1 MAKRAAPPKRQH
13 YTVDMDMDM
22 DEQARPI
29 TLDARSLTLPSV
41 AVIAVVI
48 SSVALTYFIAEER
61 SRIDS
66 RIDTVVSSV
75 ERLAVSIQQL
85 AEGLKFG
92 ASDRFTS
99 THFQLFC
106 AKAEIQNK
114 NWRCPPIG
122 DLSSE
127 PTRTLQGTLNSV
139 EGEMGAIQKKLE
151 RVKPPEN

>member
-1 MAKRAAPPKRQH
+1 MAKRPAPKPRQH
-13 YTVDMDMDM
+13 YTVDMDM

-48 SSVALTYFIAEER
+48 SSITLTYFIAQER

-66 RIDTVVSSV
+66 RIDTVVTSV

-92 ASDRFTS
+92 ASDRFTA
-99 THFQLFC
+99 THFDLFC
-106 AKAEIQNK
+106 AKAENTNK
-114 NWRCPPIG
+114 GWKCPPMHE
-122 DLSSE
+122 LSSA
-127 PTRTLQGTLNSV
+127 PTRAMQGTLNSV
-139 EGEMGAIQKKLE
+139 DAEMDAIQNKIKT
-151 RVKPPEN
+151 VKPVDE

>member
-1 MAKRAAPPKRQH
+1 MTRKSQPKPRQH
-13 YTVDMDMDM
+13 YTVDMDMD
-22 DEQARPI
+22 EQARPV

-48 SSVALTYFIAEER
+48 SSITLTYFVAEER
-61 SRIDS
+61 SRIDN

-92 ASDRFTS
+92 ASDRFTL

-106 AKAEIQNK
+106 ARAEIQNK
-114 NWRCPPIG
+114 GFKCPDIAA
-122 DLSSE
+122 LSSE
-127 PTRTLQGTLNSV
+127 PTRALQGTLNSV
-139 EGEMGAIQKKLE
+139 DGEMDAIQKKLQ
-151 RVKPPEN
+151 RAKPVEE

>member
-1 MAKRAAPPKRQH
+1 MTKRPQPPEPRQH
-13 YTVDMDMDM
+13 YQVDMDM

-48 SSVALTYFIAEER
+48 SSITLTYFIAEER
-61 SRIDS
+61 SRIDN

-85 AEGLKFG
+85 AEGLKYG
-92 ASDRFTS
+92 ASDRFTV

-106 AKAEIQNK
+106 ARAEIQNK
-114 NWRCPPIG
+114 TFKCPALG
-122 DLSSE
+122 ELSSE
-127 PTRTLQGTLNSV
+127 PTRALHGTLGSV
-139 EGEMGAIQKKLE
+139 DNEMDLIQKKLQKA
-151 RVKPPEN
+151 KPVQE

>member
-1 MAKRAAPPKRQH
+1 MAKRPQQPRQH
-13 YTVDMDMDM
+13 YTVDMDM

-48 SSVALTYFIAEER
+48 SSVTLTYFIAEER
-61 SRIDS
+61 SRLDS

-92 ASDRFTS
+92 VSDRFTT

-106 AKAEIQNK
+106 AKAEMQNK
-114 NWRCPPIG
+114 NFKCPELNE
-122 DLSSE
+122 LSSE
-127 PTRTLQGTLNSV
+127 PTRALQGTLGSV
-139 EGEMGAIQKKLE
+139 DSEMESIQRKLQKA
-151 RVKPPEN
+151 KPPVE

>member
-1 MAKRAAPPKRQH
+1 MAKRPQRLQPRQH
-13 YTVDMDMDM
+13 YTVDMDM

-48 SSVALTYFIAEER
+48 SSVTLTYFIAEER

-92 ASDRFTS
+92 ASDRFT
-99 THFQLFC
+99 TTDFQLFC

-114 NWRCPPIG
+114 NFKCPELN

-127 PTRTLQGTLNSV
+127 PTRALQGTLGSVDSEMESIQRKLQKVKPSV
-139 EGEMGAIQKKLE
+139 E
-151 RVKPPEN
+151 

>member
-1 MAKRAAPPKRQH
+1 MAKSPARRCRH
-13 YTVDMDMDM
+13 YAVDMDM

-29 TLDARSLTLPSV
+29 TVDARSLTLPSV

-48 SSVALTYFIAEER
+48 SSITLTYFIAEER
-61 SRIDS
+61 ARIDT

-92 ASDRFTS
+92 NVDRFTT
-99 THFQLFC
+99 THFDLFC

-114 NWRCPPIG
+114 GWRCPEMDNIG
-122 DLSSE
+122 SE
-127 PTRTLQGTLNSV
+127 PTRALQGTLNSV
-139 EGEMGAIQKKLE
+139 EGEMGSIQRKLQSA
-151 RVKPPEN
+151 KPSHD

>member
-1 MAKRAAPPKRQH
+1 MAKRPQQPRQH
-13 YTVDMDMDM
+13 YTVDMDM

-48 SSVALTYFIAEER
+48 SSITLTYFIAEER

-92 ASDRFTS
+92 ASDRFTT

-106 AKAEIQNK
+106 AKAEMQNK
-114 NWRCPPIG
+114 SFKCPELNE
-122 DLSSE
+122 LSSE
-127 PTRTLQGTLNSV
+127 PTRALRGTLGSV
-139 EGEMGAIQKKLE
+139 DSEMESIQRKLQKA
-151 RVKPPEN
+151 KPPVE